1 MQGLAKFNQTSNIM
15 KHQDYIERFVCNC
28 DEFDGYCY
36 VFWLPGE
43 EIDGILPEPRT
54 DMLGVYLDREDGF
67 RLSFLL
73 SSEDDR
79 DQIMASF
86 GELPYHVQKEL
97 VLFFHQ
103 YRRVN

>member
-1 MQGLAKFNQTSNIM
+1 M
-15 KHQDYIERFVCNC
+15 KHQNHIDKFVRDC
-28 DEFDGYCY
+28 DEFDGYCHI
-36 VFWLPGE
+36 FWLPGDKF
-43 EIDGILPEPRT
+43 DGILPEPRT
-54 DMLGVYLDREDGF
+54 DMLGAYLDPEDGY

-97 VLFFHQ
+97 VLYFHD
-103 YRRVN
+103 YKSSFNN